1 MTFCRLASCA
11 GPSGGGAGRG
21 RKEWVVVATTTMCR
35 LSRALSELDDAIR
48 QSAPDDLVAVSA
60 ALKARAY
67 EAKRRLKLLEV
78 SCLRCRTR
86 TADRPAG
93 GAPEEAEDLCVADAA
108 RELGVNAWRI
118 YRLAK
123 AGKLPGAYRLG
134 RSLRVPRQAIE
145 TVRTT
150 PYV

>member
-1 MTFCRLASCA
+1 
-11 GPSGGGAGRG
+11 
-21 RKEWVVVATTTMCR
+21 VVVATTTMCR

-86 TADRPAG
+86 TADRLAMAG

-145 TVRTT
+145 TVRAT